1 MIAWLAVRV
10 NTADVWQA
18 AHVVALAIDAGFL
31 VRAVVVMTT
40 ALYAAVVVTDESM

>member
-1 MIAWLAVRV
+1 MIAWLAVSV

-31 VRAVVVMTT
+31 IGAVVVVAT
-40 ALYAAVVVTDESM
+40 ALYAAVVVTDEPM